1 MIYLFL
7 SILSFDLLDN
17 PKNLHCLMKI
27 IYIEKSLLKQGF

>member
-17 PKNLHCLMKI
+17 PINLQFLMKKN
-27 IYIEKSLLKQGF
+27 YIEKGF

>member
-17 PKNLHCLMKI
+17 PINLHCLIKK
-27 IYIEKSLLKQGF
+27 YIEKSLLKQGF